1 MILPSWV
8 GIVIHSGTAALAAP
22 RSMDCGSIRQSG
34 APRGP
39 RASYTGRMNGPESA
53 PEPVRPPRH
62 STGSGRD
69 ASAGNAALVILAVLA
84 MGTVVTILGPVLKPF
99 LVALFLFYA
108 TQFGAKSF
116 SRLGMQPWTAYLA
129 LVSLALI
136 FTILTAQLVYREAE
150 VFHRTWPRYED
161 RIASSLAMWMPQLAA
176 SRSPA
181 ALSESESED
190 QPRQTASL
198 RPGNDAA
205 REASAG
211 GLPNTAAENGA
222 TVAAEAQGAPQ
233 EKLPELTADL
243 FGQTATTGTG
253 SETASAADSE
263 ESDETIL
270 SPAPSADG
278 VRGRT
283 SIPDLFRITSQDVLK
298 YVFSHSLDVA
308 ELIVVV
314 FCYLVFLFLGSRKLK
329 ARVLRAF
336 PGDRSTRLVA
346 IGDGITE
353 SMERF
358 MVVKTLA
365 GVGMAVSAAVIMHG
379 FGLDHW
385 MLWAFLFFALNYITY
400 IGSAAACVPPIV
412 MALLDLDSHM
422 MAALLA
428 ALIVL
433 NRIFWIDFFELR
445 MSGRQL
451 NLDPTLLFLWLSYWG
466 WAWGI
471 LGLILAYPML
481 AALRIAV
488 EQIGGLGGWALLLS
502 DE

>member
-1 MILPSWV
+1 MN
-8 GIVIHSGTAALAAP
+8 AP
-22 RSMDCGSIRQSG
+22 E
-34 APRGP
+34 P
-39 RASYTGRMNGPESA
+39 T

-62 STGSGRD
+62 STGPGRD

-84 MGTVVTILGPVLKPF
+84 MGTVVTVLGPVLKPF

-108 TQFGAKSF
+108 TQFGTKSF

-150 VFHRTWPRYED
+150 VFQRTWPRYED

-176 SRSPA
+176 SSPA
-181 ALSESESED
+181 ARSVSQSED
-190 QPRQTASL
+190 QPRRAASP
-198 RPGNDAA
+198 RPGNDTVPKAP
-205 REASAG
+205 AS
-211 GLPNTAAENGA
+211 GLPTTAAENGA
-222 TVAAEAQGAPQ
+222 TIAAEAQGAPQ
-233 EKLPELTADL
+233 EKLPEQTADL
-243 FGQTATTGTG
+243 FGEIATTGTG

-263 ESDETIL
+263 ESDETVL
-270 SPAPSADG
+270 PPPPQAGDLRS
-278 VRGRT
+278 RT
-283 SIPDLFRITSQDVLK
+283 PIPDLFRITSQDVLK

-336 PGDRSTRLVA
+336 PGERSTRLVA

-400 IGSAAACVPPIV
+400 IGSAAACVPPMV
-412 MALLDLDSHM
+412 MALLDLDSHTM
-422 MAALLA
+422 VLLLST
-428 ALIVL
+428 LIVL

-481 AALRIAV
+481 AALRIAL
-488 EQIGGLGGWALLLS
+488 EQIGGLSGWAVLLS

>member
-1 MILPSWV
+1 
-8 GIVIHSGTAALAAP
+8 
-22 RSMDCGSIRQSG
+22 
-34 APRGP
+34 
-39 RASYTGRMNGPESA
+39 MNDPEPL
-53 PEPVRPPRH
+53 PEPVRPARQ
-62 STGSGRD
+62 SSGDRLD
-69 ASAGNAALVILAVLA
+69 ASTGNAALVILAVVA
-84 MGTVVTILGPVLKPF
+84 MGAVVTVLGPVLKPF

-108 TQFGAKSF
+108 TQFVAKSF

-129 LVSLALI
+129 LISLALI

-150 VFHRTWPRYED
+150 VFQRTWPRYED
-161 RIASSLAMWMPQLAA
+161 RIAASLAMWMPQLAA
-176 SRSPA
+176 APSPA
-181 ALSESESED
+181 ARSPSESEE
-190 QPRQTASL
+190 QPPSAVASPSGTL
-198 RPGNDAA
+198 APQ
-205 REASAG
+205 SPAG
-211 GLPNTAAENGA
+211 GLSTPAAGNAA
-222 TVAAEAQGAPQ
+222 TIEADEQAPQ
-233 EKLPELTADL
+233 GEAEEKLPEQTEDL
-243 FGQTATTGTG
+243 FGATETTGVGT
-253 SETASAADSE
+253 EPASAPGSKG
-263 ESDETIL
+263 SDEAVF
-270 SPAPSADG
+270 SPSPKVGGS
-278 VRGRT
+278 RGRN
-283 SIPDLFRITSQDVLK
+283 SLPDLFRITSQDVLK

-336 PGDRSTRLVA
+336 PGDRSARLVA

-400 IGSAAACVPPIV
+400 IGSAAACVPPVV

-422 MAALLA
+422 MALLLS

-445 MSGRQL
+445 LSGKQL

-481 AALRIAV
+481 AALRIAL
-488 EQIGGLGGWALLLS
+488 EHIGGLGGWAVLLS